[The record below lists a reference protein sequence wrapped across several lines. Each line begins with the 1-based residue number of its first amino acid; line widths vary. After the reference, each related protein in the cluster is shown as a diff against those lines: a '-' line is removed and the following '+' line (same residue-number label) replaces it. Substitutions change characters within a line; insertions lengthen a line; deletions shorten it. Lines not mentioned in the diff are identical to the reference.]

1 MSNKPIY
8 DEKGKV
14 IGYQSSDGTYVKPTG
29 EVIARVRNGS
39 TYNDKGQVKGKGDQ
53 ALKLF

>member
-1 MSNKPIY
+1 MNTPIR

-14 IGYQSSDGTYVKPTG
+14 IGYKNTDGTYVKPTG

-39 TYNDKGQVKGKGDQ
+39 TYDTKGQVKGKGDQ
-53 ALKLF
+53 GLRLF